1 MADETSIEIDV
12 ATIAA
17 MARDAEWLS
26 ADACAFLLG
35 LTTRKGTVNRR
46 AFLERV
52 AVRTSFPKPINI
64 GAKKLW
70 RRADVILW
78 ADDEA
83 KVKIK
88 RAS

>member
-1 MADETSIEIDV
+1 MADETSVEIDV

-17 MARDAEWLS
+17 MARDAEWLN

-46 AFLERV
+46 AFHERV
-52 AVRTSFPKPINI
+52 AVRSSFPKPIKI
-64 GAKKLW
+64 GAKRLW
-70 RRADVILW
+70 KRADVILW
-78 ADDEA
+78 AEDEA
-83 KVKIK
+83 KVRVK

>member
-1 MADETSIEIDV
+1 MSESIDI

-17 MARDAEWLS
+17 MAAHAEWLS

-35 LTTRKGTVNRR
+35 LTTRDGKVNRR

-52 AVRTSFPKPINI
+52 APRESFPEPMLL

-70 RRADVILW
+70 RRADVVLW
-78 ADDEA
+78 AEDEA
-83 KVKIK
+83 KIS
-88 RAS
+88 RAA

>member
-1 MADETSIEIDV
+1 MADEIDV
-12 ATIAA
+12 NTIAA

-26 ADACAFLLG
+26 ADACAFILG
-35 LTTRKGTVNRR
+35 LTTRGGKINRR

-52 AVRTSFPKPINI
+52 AVRSSFPTPMSI

-70 RRADVILW
+70 KRVDVVMW
-78 ADDEA
+78 AEDEA
-83 KVKIK
+83 RIS